1 MTLPLA
7 LPRVDAHE
15 LHRVSAFHAGVRILS
30 FLADGIEMAVRRAAF
45 LAPRYEVVE
54 ISVERGEV
62 VAAWRDGRRVES
74 K

>member
-1 MTLPLA
+1 MSLPLA
-7 LPRVDAHE
+7 LPVAVDR

-30 FLADGIEMAVRRAAF
+30 FLAPTYELACKRAEF
-45 LAPRYEVVE
+45 MAPRWSVVE

-62 VAAWRDGRRVES
+62 VATWRDGRRVET

>member
-1 MTLPLA
+1 MSLPA
-7 LPRVDAHE
+7 VAPTYVHQ
-15 LHRVSAFHAGVRILS
+15 LHRVSVFHANLRLLS
-30 FLADGIEMAVRRAAF
+30 FLADGIELAVRRAEF